1 VSSFF
6 ARVCRDAHLPRP
18 CRAEGGRTAP
28 MTMPFGYVGI
38 EHVSIRFTVHH
49 ARAPLGSWSTWSP
62 RLVKTH
68 FIFSSLASARR
79 HVPTTLQPDA
89 QPAVN
94 QGRSLLCCASR
105 PSYPCSSW
113 FVVRACQHRTT
124 ISVAITHTHI
134 HSWRLLSY
142 RHPADL
148 ERFSFC
154 GAPVPRPHHPFV
166 VPLSVH
172 RERRVMMATLTLAL
186 RLDVV
191 SCCWSRSRAHKLGLL

>member
-1 VSSFF
+1 MSTHPLSRFVTLRAPLRAAPCWSWLLPLQGVRVSSFF

-94 QGRSLLCCASR
+94 QGQSACFDVRRALSC
-105 PSYPCSSW
+105 PCSSW
-113 FVVRACQHRTT
+113 FVGQHR
-124 ISVAITHTHI
+124 ISVAVTH
-134 HSWRLLSY
+134 
-142 RHPADL
+142 
-148 ERFSFC
+148 
-154 GAPVPRPHHPFV
+154 PR
-166 VPLSVH
+166 S
-172 RERRVMMATLTLAL
+172 
-186 RLDVV
+186 
-191 SCCWSRSRAHKLGLL
+191 